1 MLKVPVINKSNNDLP
16 KYATSGSAGF
26 DFCANVDEV
35 KEKLTWNCSFLRN
48 INRKI
53 VEVTIYPGGRAL
65 IPTGLHMAIP
75 EGYMLAIVTRS
86 GLGLKKGVTMA
97 NSFGVIDAD
106 YRGDIGL
113 IVQNN
118 GFEPFTIQQGDKI
131 GQGIIYKCEQAEFT
145 LVNELDETERGEGGY
160 GHTGVRN

>member
-1 MLKVPVINKSNNDLP
+1 MLKVPVINKSDNKLP
-16 KYATSGSAGF
+16 EYATSGSAGF
-26 DFCANVDEV
+26 DFCANVHEV
-35 KEKLTWNCSFLRN
+35 KEKFAWNCAITYNEDN
-48 INRKI
+48 I
-53 VEVTIYPGGRAL
+53 VTKVVIFPGGRAL

-118 GFEPFTIQQGDKI
+118 GFEPFTVQQGDKV

-145 LVNELDETERGEGGY
+145 LVDELDETERGEGGY

>member
-1 MLKVPVINKSNNDLP
+1 MLKVPVINKSDNELP
-16 KYATSGSAGF
+16 KYAKKGDAGF
-26 DFCANVDEV
+26 DFCANVSEV
-35 KEKLTWNCSFLRN
+35 KEKFVWNSSIIRN
-48 INRKI
+48 INGKI
-53 VEVTIYPGGRAL
+53 VEITIFPGGRAL

-86 GLGLKKGVTMA
+86 GLGLKNGVTMA
-97 NSFGVIDAD
+97 NSFGVIDSS

-118 GFEPFTIQQGDKI
+118 GFEPFTVQQGDKV